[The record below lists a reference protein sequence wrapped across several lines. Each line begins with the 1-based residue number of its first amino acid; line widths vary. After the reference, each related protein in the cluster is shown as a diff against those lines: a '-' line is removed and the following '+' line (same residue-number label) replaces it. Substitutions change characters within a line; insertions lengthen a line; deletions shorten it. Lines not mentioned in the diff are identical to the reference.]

1 MDTDKLLLSL
11 FGKLR
16 EFLERDYGFLL
27 SLTAEAVRIAL
38 RVRTKG
44 DDVRQIPA
52 FVLTVQP
59 AKGAFRISY
68 RPQGQPPAQP
78 ETRVVGYDERGLRS
92 ALFGI
97 VQGYV
102 ETERKRLIE
111 YRQGK

>member
-1 MDTDKLLLSL
+1 MDTDKVLLSL

-27 SLTAEAVRIAL
+27 SLTAEAERIAL

-44 DDVRQIPA
+44 DDVRRIPT

-59 AKGAFRISY
+59 AQGALRITY

-78 ETRVVGYDERGLRS
+78 ETRVVGYAERELRS

-97 VQGYV
+97 GQGYV
-102 ETERKRLIE
+102 EAERKWLME